1 MNHDYDI
8 GIVGLGPVGSFAA
21 LLLEKKGLKVLAI
34 DKDQDIYSLP
44 RAVSISD
51 QGLRMTQEVNI
62 EDIYIENSTE
72 VGGAGF
78 VDKELNFI
86 GDPIELKGFTT
97 PNGWPP
103 MRFFHQPYTDK
114 KIRQRLEQ
122 TSVTILLETELL
134 SIVDEIEGV
143 KFNTKSLID
152 STEKE
157 YTCKYLIGADG
168 GSSALRKLLEITQED
183 LDYNRDWVVVDVE
196 LTGKNRLDDKAI
208 QICDKERIGTFIP
221 SHLPF
226 RRWEFIIY
234 DDEDKN
240 DFQDDKKIQELI
252 GRWLD
257 PSEYKIIR
265 KAIYQFHSVLAH
277 DFKKGNCFLI
287 GDAAHQN
294 PPFMGEGMM
303 SGYRDAFN
311 LAWKISYVIKNNF
324 SPSLLDT
331 YQEERRPHAKFVVE
345 NSAGIGELMEAY
357 ANADDPKDVPAELVT
372 KGYGSF
378 ILPNLDEGLF
388 YGGKADETM
397 TSGQI
402 FPQISSYR
410 DGLIEER
417 KDYLLGDGF
426 VFLSKH
432 KIEISEEHKDFL
444 DKLNCCFITIKTYE
458 IESNPWV
465 AGYLELGD
473 TFIIRPDKYI
483 YGCSSNN
490 VSLDELIEDLK
501 SRMLLN

>member
-397 TSGQI
+397 ASGQI

-444 DKLNCCFITIKTYE
+444 DKLNCCFITIETNE

-483 YGCSSNN
+483 YGCSSSN